1 MTNLYKAVICVA
13 AAVWITAAHPV
24 LAEGAGY
31 TLTAGDRLAVT
42 VWKDPDLSREVLVA
56 PDGAISFP
64 LAGDLSASGKTVSE
78 ISAEITTRLS
88 DYIDDPVVTV
98 ALLEVRGSRI
108 YVIGKVNRPG
118 VFVLDGELDV
128 MQALSLAGGMTA
140 YADVNG
146 IRIIRRIDGESKALR
161 FAYNEVARG
170 KKLEQNIL
178 LQNGDTV
185 VVN

>member
-1 MTNLYKAVICVA
+1 
-13 AAVWITAAHPV
+13 
-24 LAEGAGY
+24 
-31 TLTAGDRLAVT
+31 
-42 VWKDPDLSREVLVA
+42 
-56 PDGAISFP
+56 
-64 LAGDLSASGKTVSE
+64 
-78 ISAEITTRLS
+78 
-88 DYIDDPVVTV
+88 
-98 ALLEVRGSRI
+98 
-108 YVIGKVNRPG
+108 VIGKVNRPG